1 MEEQKQDE
9 QKESAGILRDRY
21 IEPPFSILDAR
32 GGNWRQRKNKWLELG
47 IKSEEG
53 RDAECLIGENDLDYM
68 PSMKSGV
75 SIFDPALCELM
86 YKWFCPENGT
96 ILDCFAGGSVRGI
109 VAHKMGYKYTGIE
122 LRPEQVAA
130 NIEQGKEI
138 CPGNEPTWI
147 CGDSNKVL
155 DTIHEEFDMIFS
167 CPPYAD
173 LEVYSNDKDDL
184 SNMPYDKFLHLYR
197 SIILKSVEKLKTG
210 GFAVFV
216 VGDVRD
222 KDGYYYDF
230 ISDTKKAFIVAGAGL
245 YNEAILLDP
254 IGTAMIR
261 ANNFAGSR
269 KLVKVH
275 QNILIFK
282 KQGDIS
288 EELKQKVKTGYELSK
303 KCPKCGSPD
312 GIMKRKSSDGKTRF
326 TCQDCLEDIDRSE
339 LGSGLFE

>member
-1 MEEQKQDE
+1 MENKDE

-21 IEPPFSILDAR
+21 IEPPFSILDDR

-53 RDAECLIGENDLDYM
+53 RDAECLIGQSDSDYM

-86 YKWFCPENGT
+86 YKWFCPDGGT
-96 ILDCFAGGSVRGI
+96 IIDCFAGGSVRGI

-122 LRPEQVAA
+122 LRPEQVTA

-138 CPGNEPTWI
+138 CAGNEPKWI
-147 CGDSNKVL
+147 CGDSNQVL
-155 DTIHEEFDMIFS
+155 DTINEQFDMIFS

-197 SIILKSVEKLKTG
+197 SIILKTVEKLKTG

-230 ISDTKKAFIVAGAGL
+230 ISDTKKAFIVAGAKL

-275 QNILIFK
+275 QNILVFK
-282 KQGDIS
+282 KAGEIN

-303 KCPKCGSPD
+303 KCPKCGSPT
-312 GIMKRKSSDGKTRF
+312 GIKKLKEKKKDF
-326 TCQDCLEDIDRSE
+326 EFVCQDCCEYVKKEE
-339 LGSGLFE
+339 LDGGLFD